1 LDQTPSGYRDQMHE
15 VLDQILEADS
25 QEEARTRLD
34 DLRKHLEEKAP
45 PALETL
51 EDGFYETTAVLA
63 LPEKYRK
70 RLRTTNMLE
79 RFIQEIRRREVNA
92 PNLPEH
98 ELGRT
103 ACRGP
108 LCRNARRMVNRS
120 PVPDHGGILRMEN
133 RPIGRGRS

>member
-1 LDQTPSGYRDQMHE
+1 MHE
-15 VLDQILEADS
+15 VLDRVLEADS

-34 DLRKHLEEKAP
+34 DLKERLEEKAP
-45 PALETL
+45 SAMVTL
-51 EDGFYETTAVLA
+51 EDGFYEATAVLA

-98 ELGRT
+98 GLSAP
-103 ACRGP
+103 ACRRP
-108 LCRNARRMVNRS
+108 LCRNA
-120 PVPDHGGILRMEN
+120 
-133 RPIGRGRS
+133 